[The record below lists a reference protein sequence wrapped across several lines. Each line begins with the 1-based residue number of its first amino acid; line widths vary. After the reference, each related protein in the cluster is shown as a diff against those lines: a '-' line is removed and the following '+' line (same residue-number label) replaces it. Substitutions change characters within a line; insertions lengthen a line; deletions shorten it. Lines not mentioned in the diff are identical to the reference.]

1 VSVLRGRALAV
12 YCFLCAIWGS
22 TWLVIKI
29 GLQYLPPLFFAG
41 IRMGLA
47 CLLLAP
53 FAFRRGVPRPSR
65 REAGFIALAGFL
77 QIGVAYALIFV
88 AQQWIESG
96 LSALLFATFPLWV
109 GLLAHFFLPS
119 EPLTARTIGAAALGL
134 VGVAFIEGPTV
145 LHAVGSEPG
154 GVLRGGA
161 LVFASAIVAAV
172 ANIVNKKYLN
182 RVEPSRNVWGET
194 LVGAAFLLAIAAI
207 LERGAPARW
216 TPQAFAALAYLT
228 VFGTALT
235 FVGLFWLIKRV
246 PVSIIGTIPL
256 VDTFIAVVL
265 GAIVL
270 GEKLPARTL
279 AGGALIL
286 TGVFLTARG
295 TTRKMRQGSDK
306 SGTIYT

>member
-1 VSVLRGRALAV
+1 MAAVSLLRGRVLAV

-29 GLQYLPPLFFAG
+29 GLQYLPPLSFAG
-41 IRMGLA
+41 LRMALA

-53 FAFRRGVPRPSR
+53 FAFRRGARRPTG
-65 REAGFIALAGFL
+65 RETGFVVLAGFL

-109 GLLAHFFLPS
+109 GLLAHFFLEN
-119 EPLTARTIGAAALGL
+119 EPLTARTLAAAALGL
-134 VGVAFIEGPTV
+134 AGVALIEGPTV
-145 LHAVGSEPG
+145 LRAFEAEPSG
-154 GVLRGGA
+154 LVRGGA
-161 LVFASAIVAAV
+161 LVVASAVVAAV
-172 ANIVNKKYLN
+172 ANIINKKQLD
-182 RVEPSRNVWGET
+182 RVEPVRNVWGET
-194 LVGAAFLLAIAAI
+194 LVGSAFLLAMAAL
-207 LERGAPARW
+207 LEQGAPARW
-216 TPQAFAALAYLT
+216 TLQALGALAYLT

-256 VDTFIAVVL
+256 VDTLIAVVL

-295 TTRKMRQGSDK
+295 TRAEAAAGP
-306 SGTIYT
+306 

>member
-1 VSVLRGRALAV
+1 MSVLRGRALAV

-29 GLQYLPPLFFAG
+29 GLQYLPPLSFAG
-41 IRMGLA
+41 LRMALA
-47 CLLLAP
+47 CLLLVP
-53 FAFRRGVPRPSR
+53 FAFRRGVRRPSG
-65 REAGFIALAGFL
+65 RETAFVALAGFL
-77 QIGVAYALIFV
+77 QIGAAYALIFV
-88 AQQWIESG
+88 AQPWIESG
-96 LSALLFATFPLWV
+96 LAALLFATFPLWV
-109 GLLAHFFLPS
+109 GLLAHFFLPN

-134 VGVAFIEGPTV
+134 VGVALIEGPT
-145 LHAVGSEPG
+145 LFRAFGAQPSG
-154 GVLRGGA
+154 LLRGGA

-172 ANIVNKKYLN
+172 ANIINKKYLN

-194 LVGAAFLLAIAAI
+194 LVGAAFLLAMAAV
-207 LERGAPARW
+207 LERAAPSRW
-216 TPQAFAALAYLT
+216 TPQALGALAYLA

-246 PVSIIGTIPL
+246 PVSVIGTIPL

-270 GEKLPARTL
+270 GEKLPGRTL

-295 TTRKMRQGSDK
+295 TRSEVAAGA
-306 SGTIYT
+306 

>member
-1 VSVLRGRALAV
+1 MSPLRGRVLAV

-29 GLQYLPPLFFAG
+29 GLQYLPPLRFAG
-41 IRMGLA
+41 FRMALA

-53 FAFRRGVPRPSR
+53 FAFRRGVRRPSAR
-65 REAGFIALAGFL
+65 QTAFIALAGFL

-109 GLLAHFFLPS
+109 GLFAHFSLPN
-119 EPLTARTIGAAALGL
+119 EPLTLRTLAAAALGL
-134 VGVAFIEGPTV
+134 AGVALIEGPTV
-145 LHAVGSEPG
+145 LRAFGAEPG
-154 GVLRGGA
+154 GLIRGGA
-161 LVFASAIVAAV
+161 LVFGSAIVAAV
-172 ANIVNKKYLN
+172 ANIIVKKHLG
-182 RVEPSRNVWGET
+182 RVEPVRNVWAQT
-194 LVGAAFLLAIAAI
+194 LVGSAFLLAMAAL

-216 TPQAFAALAYLT
+216 TPQAFGALAYLT

-256 VDTFIAVVL
+256 VDTLIAVVL

-295 TTRKMRQGSDK
+295 SRPEGAA
-306 SGTIYT
+306 GA

>member
-1 VSVLRGRALAV
+1 MSPLRGRALAV
-12 YCFLCAIWGS
+12 YVFLCAIWGS

-29 GLQYLPPLFFAG
+29 GLQYLPPLRFAG
-41 IRMGLA
+41 FRMALA

-53 FAFRRGVPRPSR
+53 FAFRRGVRRPTA
-65 REAGFIALAGFL
+65 RETAFVALAGFL

-109 GLLAHFFLPS
+109 GLLAHYFLPN
-119 EPLTARTIGAAALGL
+119 EPLTARTLAAAALGL
-134 VGVAFIEGPTV
+134 AGVALIEGLTV
-145 LHAVGSEPG
+145 LRAFEAEPSG
-154 GVLRGGA
+154 LVRGGA
-161 LVFASAIVAAV
+161 LVVASAIVAAV
-172 ANIVNKKYLN
+172 ANIINKKHLGQ
-182 RVEPSRNVWGET
+182 VAPVRNVWGET
-194 LVGAAFLLAIAAI
+194 LVGAAFLLAMAAI

-216 TPQAFAALAYLT
+216 TPQALGALAYLT

-246 PVSIIGTIPL
+246 PVAIVGTIPL
-256 VDTFIAVVL
+256 VDTLIAVML

-295 TTRKMRQGSDK
+295 SRAQAAAGA
-306 SGTIYT
+306 

>member
-1 VSVLRGRALAV
+1 MSEGGVSVLRGRTLAV

-29 GLQYLPPLFFAG
+29 GLQYLPPLRFAG
-41 IRMGLA
+41 FRMALA

-53 FAFRRGVPRPSR
+53 FAFHRSARRPTA
-65 REAGFIALAGFL
+65 RETVFVALAGFL

-96 LSALLFATFPLWV
+96 LAALLFATFPLWV
-109 GLLAHFFLPS
+109 GLLAHFFLPD
-119 EPLTARTIGAAALGL
+119 EPLTGRTLAAAGLGIA
-134 VGVAFIEGPTV
+134 GVALIEAPTV
-145 LHAVGSEPG
+145 LRVFAAQPG
-154 GVLRGGA
+154 GLVRGGA
-161 LVFASAIVAAV
+161 LVVGSAIVAAV
-172 ANIVNKKYLN
+172 ANIVNKKYLGG
-182 RVEPSRNVWGET
+182 VEPVRNVWGET
-194 LVGAAFLLAIAAI
+194 LVGAAFLLALAAV

-216 TPQAFAALAYLT
+216 TPQALGALAYLT

-256 VDTFIAVVL
+256 VDTLIAVLL

-279 AGGALIL
+279 GGGALIL
-286 TGVFLTARG
+286 TGVFLTARTSRSEAAAG
-295 TTRKMRQGSDK
+295 A
-306 SGTIYT
+306 

>member
-1 VSVLRGRALAV
+1 MSPLRGRVLAV

-29 GLQYLPPLFFAG
+29 GLQYLPPLRFAG
-41 IRMGLA
+41 FRMALA

-53 FAFRRGVPRPSR
+53 FAFRRGVRRPSAR
-65 REAGFIALAGFL
+65 QTAFIALAGFL

-109 GLLAHFFLPS
+109 GLFAHFSLPN
-119 EPLTARTIGAAALGL
+119 EPLTVRTLAAAALGL
-134 VGVAFIEGPTV
+134 AGVALIEGPTV
-145 LHAVGSEPG
+145 LRAFGAEPG
-154 GVLRGGA
+154 GLIRGGA
-161 LVFASAIVAAV
+161 LVFGSAIVAAV
-172 ANIVNKKYLN
+172 ANIIVKKHLG
-182 RVEPSRNVWGET
+182 RVEPVRNVWAQT
-194 LVGAAFLLAIAAI
+194 LVGSAFLLAMAAL

-216 TPQAFAALAYLT
+216 TPQAFGALAYLT

-256 VDTFIAVVL
+256 VDTLIAVVL

-295 TTRKMRQGSDK
+295 SRPEGAA
-306 SGTIYT
+306 GA

>member
-1 VSVLRGRALAV
+1 MSLLRGRVLAV

-29 GLQYLPPLFFAG
+29 GLQYLPPLSFAG
-41 IRMGLA
+41 LRMALA

-53 FAFRRGVPRPSR
+53 FAFRRSARPTG
-65 REAGFIALAGFL
+65 RETGFVALAGFL

-109 GLLAHFFLPS
+109 GLLAHFFLEN
-119 EPLTARTIGAAALGL
+119 EPLTARTLAAAALGL
-134 VGVAFIEGPTV
+134 AGVALIEGPTV
-145 LHAVGSEPG
+145 LRAFEAEPSG
-154 GVLRGGA
+154 LVRGGA
-161 LVFASAIVAAV
+161 LVVASAVVAAV
-172 ANIVNKKYLN
+172 ANIINKKQLD
-182 RVEPSRNVWGET
+182 RVEPVRNVWGET
-194 LVGAAFLLAIAAI
+194 LVGSAFLLAMAAL

-216 TPQAFAALAYLT
+216 TPQALGALAYLT

-256 VDTFIAVVL
+256 VDTLIAVVL

-295 TTRKMRQGSDK
+295 TRTEAAAGP
-306 SGTIYT
+306 

>member
-1 VSVLRGRALAV
+1 MSPLRGRVLAV

-29 GLQYLPPLFFAG
+29 GLQYLPPLRFAG
-41 IRMGLA
+41 FRMALA

-53 FAFRRGVPRPSR
+53 FAFRRGVRRPSAR
-65 REAGFIALAGFL
+65 QTAFIALAGFL

-109 GLLAHFFLPS
+109 GLFAHFSLPN
-119 EPLTARTIGAAALGL
+119 EPLTVRTLAAAALGL
-134 VGVAFIEGPTV
+134 AGVALIEGPTV
-145 LHAVGSEPG
+145 LRAFGAEPG
-154 GVLRGGA
+154 GLIRGGA
-161 LVFASAIVAAV
+161 LVFGSAIVAAV
-172 ANIVNKKYLN
+172 ANII
-182 RVEPSRNVWGET
+182 VEPVRNVWAQT
-194 LVGAAFLLAIAAI
+194 LVGSAFLLAMAAL

-216 TPQAFAALAYLT
+216 TPQAFGALAYLT

-256 VDTFIAVVL
+256 VDTLIAVVL

-295 TTRKMRQGSDK
+295 SRPEGAA
-306 SGTIYT
+306 GA